1 MRMRLLIFG
10 VVSAIVALSPAH
22 AQFGTSSGNTNN
34 LVPDEF
40 YFPPD
45 EFYFPRFR
53 NYPSYRFVEDVPIGA
68 PGAVYYDVPAA
79 YGVRRYRYVVRGRPA
94 WSGRAR
100 AGYWR

>member
-34 LVPDEF
+34 LVPDEI
-40 YFPPD
+40 
-45 EFYFPRFR
+45 YFPRFR
-53 NYPSYRFVEDVPIGA
+53 YYPSYRFVEDVPIGA

-79 YGVRRYRYVVRGRPA
+79 YYGVRRYRYVVRGRPA
-94 WSGRAR
+94 WRAR

>member
-10 VVSAIVALSPAH
+10 VVSAIIALSPAH
-22 AQFGTSSGNTNN
+22 AQFGTTSGNTNN
-34 LVPDEF
+34 LV
-40 YFPPD
+40 PD

-68 PGAVYYDVPAA
+68 PGAVYYDVPAV
-79 YGVRRYRYVVRGRPA
+79 YGVRRYRYVVRGRP

>member
-10 VVSAIVALSPAH
+10 VVSTIVALSPAH
-22 AQFGTSSGNTNN
+22 AQFGTTSGNTNT
-34 LVPDEF
+34 LV
-40 YFPPD
+40 PD

-53 NYPSYRFVEDVPIGA
+53 NYPSYRFVEDVPIGT

-79 YGVRRYRYVVRGRPA
+79 YGVRRYRYVVRGRPV

>member
-40 YFPPD
+40 YFP
-45 EFYFPRFR
+45 RFR
-53 NYPSYRFVEDVPIGA
+53 YYPSYRFVEDVPIGA
-68 PGAVYYDVPAA
+68 PGAVYYDVPAV
-79 YGVRRYRYVVRGRPA
+79 YGVRRYRYVVRGRP